1 MMSEKEIERLFV
13 DAIKDAG
20 GIAYKFT
27 SPGNSGVPDRIVC
40 LPDGQTIFVELKTT
54 TGRLTALQERQI
66 DRLHKAG
73 QSTAVLY
80 GLRDVIDFLEYYDM
94 PEQAERL
101 ARRYDL

>member
-1 MMSEKEIERLFV
+1 MLERDIERLFV

-27 SPGNSGVPDRIVC
+27 SPGNDGVPDRIVC
-40 LPDGQTIFVELKTT
+40 LPDGQTIFVELKTE
-54 TGRLTALQERQI
+54 TGKLTKLQDRQLERLERVN
-66 DRLHKAG
+66 

-101 ARRYDL
+101 ARQYDL